1 VKPGPSTL
9 MASAQPLHSHDLDAD
24 TMTDQSADETR
35 EQPAE
40 THAEPAPNSA
50 GPAQAHAE
58 AAQPAPPARR
68 TVTWSVRT
76 VVAASVAAVL
86 LSAGAGAALA
96 TWAHDDGSHSGGPD
110 GMPGGFSHQHGQPQW
125 QQPGPMQPPGMPP
138 RDRDDPGQ
146 PDAQGD

>member
-1 VKPGPSTL
+1 
-9 MASAQPLHSHDLDAD
+9 MAFAQPLHSDALDAD

-40 THAEPAPNSA
+40 TQPEPAQNSPEA
-50 GPAQAHAE
+50 AQADIE
-58 AAQPAPPARR
+58 SPQPAPPAPR
-68 TVTWSVRT
+68 TVTWSMRT

-96 TWAHDDGSHSGGPD
+96 TWAHGDGSHSGGPD
-110 GMPGGFSHQHGQPQW
+110 GMPGGLSHQHGQPQW
-125 QQPGPMQPPGMPP
+125 QQPGPMQPPGMLP
-138 RDRDDPGQ
+138 RDRDDQGQ